1 MKFAL
6 SHELYS
12 YVLQY
17 VAEKPTT
24 LEEFVA
30 KSGPY

>member
-1 MKFAL
+1 MNFEL

-12 YVLQY
+12 YMLQY

-24 LEEFVA
+24 LEEFIA